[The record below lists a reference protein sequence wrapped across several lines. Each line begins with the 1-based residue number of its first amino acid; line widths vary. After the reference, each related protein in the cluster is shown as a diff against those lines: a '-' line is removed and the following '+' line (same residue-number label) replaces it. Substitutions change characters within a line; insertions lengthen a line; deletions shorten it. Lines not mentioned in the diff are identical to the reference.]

1 MGILDTFAEIKMS
14 IWDTFSVGSQR
25 AAAERRDILSENTRT
40 TGTVTAVKTCWWIK
54 INTKSVRRHTLDG
67 AAFPHIIYFT
77 YSVHGIAYQG
87 KRCISYHLRC
97 PRKDEPITVFYRKTD
112 PAQYAI
118 SLISPS
124 EDEP

>member
-14 IWDTFSVGSQR
+14 ICDTFSIGSQR
-25 AAAERRDILSENTRT
+25 AAAERRNIISENTKT
-40 TGTVTAVKTCWWIK
+40 AGTVTAVKTCWWIT
-54 INTKSVRRHTLDG
+54 INTKSVRCHALDG

-87 KRCISYHLRC
+87 SHYIGYYLRC
-97 PRKDEPITVFYRKTD
+97 PHKNESITVFYRRTN

-118 SLISPS
+118 SLINPS
-124 EDEP
+124 DDEP